1 MLTFLAP
8 VWSIGFLGAVGLPV
22 AAHLLSRTRYLPAD
36 FPATRFVAQAAL
48 ETTRI
53 NRPRHLL
60 LLLLRILALAAVV
73 AAFMQ
78 PRWQLE
84 AAATTGQGRCVV
96 IVIDI
101 SASMQRAER
110 GASLF
115 EQAVQRADAE
125 LAGLDPATDTAWVV
139 LAGRSP
145 RPLLPE
151 PGGNLS
157 ELRARLQASACT
169 YETGDLQGALRLAE
183 SALAEQDRAGK
194 VLILSDGQ
202 ATSRADGVLA
212 TRMPG
217 VLQDELAFGPA
228 AQGNIAVQLIDVA
241 PFPPTAG
248 LPTTLT
254 VALRNFGDEAAPFAL
269 SAEGGGD
276 STEVSVTLAPGA
288 VVTRSVALTPRE
300 PGGAVFRVRAVPG
313 DAFAYDDEAG
323 FFAEVRE
330 AQPVVV
336 FTSAFE
342 QDADSAVGR
351 LGLALAPD
359 DNTSRY
365 TVAIADPGRLDEV
378 AGDLDDPSACWV
390 VCSATRFSE
399 GLAEELRRHL
409 DAGGGVLWIV
419 DGPASLDALHD
430 LPWAPLDLRAGTTSV
445 GVVASARFDHPV
457 LRVFEGPARASVVGL
472 SLSGVSQAS
481 TREGAEVLLSTAD
494 GRVVLALARVGR
506 GRFAVLNATL
516 DPARTDVASQ
526 PVFVPLV
533 NELVRHLAPGPVLP
547 VALRPG
553 DPLAAALQ
561 GPGTE
566 RPGQPFEGEPGVAQH
581 PGAYVAVGATGALT
595 AGQWVALD
603 PAESDL
609 KQADADASSGPA
621 ARVRS
626 ATYEAWD
633 EQRDHV
639 ALWPYLVAGALL
651 CVAAESLLLMG
662 FARREARA

>member
-36 FPATRFVAQAAL
+36 FPATRFVAQAAI
-48 ETTRI
+48 ETTRV
-53 NRPRHLL
+53 NRPRHLV
-60 LLLLRILALAAVV
+60 LLLLRVLALAAVV

-78 PRWQLE
+78 PRWQRE
-84 AAATTGQGRCVV
+84 AVATTGQGRCVI

-110 GASLF
+110 GTSLF

-125 LAGLDPATDTAWVV
+125 LAGLDPASDTAWVV

-151 PGGNLS
+151 PGGNMS
-157 ELRARLQASACT
+157 ELRARLQASMCT
-169 YETGDLQGALRLAE
+169 YETADLQDALRLAE
-183 SALAEQDRAGK
+183 SALAELDRAGK

-202 ATSRADGVLA
+202 ASARADGVLA
-212 TRMPG
+212 TRTPG
-217 VLQDELAFGPA
+217 VLLEKLAFGPA
-228 AQGNIAVQLIDVA
+228 AQDNIAVQLVDVA
-241 PFPPTAG
+241 PYPPTAG

-254 VALRNFGDEAAPFAL
+254 VALRNFGDEAAPITLFAEGAGD
-269 SAEGGGD
+269 SAE
-276 STEVSVTLAPGA
+276 VSMTLAAGA
-288 VVTRSVALTPRE
+288 VVTRSIKLVPQE
-300 PGGAVFRVRAVPG
+300 PGGAMFRVRAQTG
-313 DAFAYDDEAG
+313 DTFAYDDEAG

-336 FTSAFE
+336 FTSAFHP
-342 QDADSAVGR
+342 DADSAVYR
-351 LGLALAPD
+351 LGLALTPD

-365 TVAIADPGRLDEV
+365 TVAIGDTDRLEEV

-390 VCSATRFSE
+390 VCIATRFSDDFT
-399 GLAEELRRHL
+399 AKLRRHL
-409 DAGGGVLWIV
+409 DAGGGVLWIA
-419 DGPASLDALHD
+419 DGPASVDALYD
-430 LPWAPLDLRAGTTSV
+430 LAWVPLDVQPGTASA

-481 TREGAEVLLSTAD
+481 AREGAEVLLSTAD
-494 GRVVLALARVGR
+494 GRTMLALGRVGR
-506 GRFAVLNATL
+506 GRFAVLNATI
-516 DPARTDVASQ
+516 DPAQSDVASQ

-533 NELVRHLAPGPVLP
+533 NELLRYLVPGPAVP
-547 VALRPG
+547 KPLRPG
-553 DPLAAALQ
+553 DRLAAALH
-561 GPGTE
+561 GPDTE
-566 RPGQPFEGEPGVAQH
+566 RPGRPAEGDRGVAQH
-581 PGAYVAVGATGALT
+581 PGAYVAGGPTGELT

-609 KQADADASSGPA
+609 KQTADTASSDSA
-621 ARVRS
+621 ARVQPAS
-626 ATYEAWD
+626 HTAWD
-633 EQRDHV
+633 VRRDDV

-651 CVAAESLLLMG
+651 CIGAESLLLLG